1 MNNKQ
6 AVLVVSFGTSHNE
19 TRAKTIEAIEK
30 AIGGAYPDCE
40 VRRAFTSPTIIKKL
54 AKRDG
59 LVIDNVTEAL
69 NSLIADGVKKLIVQ
83 PTYVITGFEYDNMIE
98 MAKPFESKFD
108 KISYGLPL
116 FGSDKDYEDV
126 VEVLMNETA
135 SYANSDTAIVFMG
148 HGSKHNANAAYGRLD
163 KLFKDRGSSN
173 YFIGTVEGI
182 PTVDEL
188 LFDVKAVGAKKV
200 MLFPLMVV
208 AGDHAVNDMAGD
220 DEGSWKNI
228 FESNGYETECVLK
241 GLGEYKGIQDIFVS
255 HTGKAEEKL

>member
-6 AVLVVSFGTSHNE
+6 VVLVVSFGTSHNE
-19 TRAKTIEAIEK
+19 TRVKTIEAIEK

-59 LVIDNVTEAL
+59 LIIDDVTEAL
-69 NSLIADGVKKLIVQ
+69 KHLTADGVKRVIVQ

-98 MAKPFESKFD
+98 MTKPFEAKFD
-108 KISYGLPL
+108 KISHGLPL
-116 FGSDKDYEDV
+116 LSSDKDYEDV
-126 VEVLMNETA
+126 AEVLMNETA
-135 SYANSDTAIVFMG
+135 AYANGDTAIVFMG

-163 KLFKDRGSSN
+163 KLFKDRVCAN
-173 YFIGTVEGI
+173 YFVGTVEAE
-182 PTVDEL
+182 PTIEEL
-188 LFDVKAVGAKKV
+188 LLGVKAVGAKKV
-200 MLFPLMVV
+200 VLFPLMVV

-220 DEGSWKNI
+220 DESSWKNI
-228 FESNGYETECVLK
+228 FESNGYETECVLR

-255 HTGKAEEKL
+255 HIGKAEEKL